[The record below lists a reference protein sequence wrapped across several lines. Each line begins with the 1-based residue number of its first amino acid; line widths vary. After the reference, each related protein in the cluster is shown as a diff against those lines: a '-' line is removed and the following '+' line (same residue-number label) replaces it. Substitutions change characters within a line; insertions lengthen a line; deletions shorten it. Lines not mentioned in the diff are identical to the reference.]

1 MLRCIRQIF
10 KTIFFTDG
18 SVMRT
23 CAKLKVPVD
32 DCKTAN
38 DVTYCYCKR
47 ELCNNPSQKLDK
59 PGSGIG
65 SNHNPHGLQIQSIDP
80 SKGKKKFKNA
90 FWPFYGCLWLKN
102 HTYSKKLQF
111 YFSSS
116 DTTYDDDDVGS
127 GDYYYDEFNLDQE
140 PDSQDYEEDGITEP
154 PLFITEE
161 SYKRPTK
168 TPQPPKNSWT
178 NNNNAN
184 TNNANNNDDDFE
196 IFETSIQIE
205 EKYQNSHNNK
215 AKSSNVDSKTNRAPS
230 SVHCSMI
237 LIVFNL
243 IMFCL

>member
-1 MLRCIRQIF
+1 MN
-10 KTIFFTDG
+10 
-18 SVMRT
+18 V
-23 CAKLKVPVD
+23 
-32 DCKTAN
+32 
-38 DVTYCYCKR
+38 
-47 ELCNNPSQKLDK
+47 
-59 PGSGIG
+59 
-65 SNHNPHGLQIQSIDP
+65 
-80 SKGKKKFKNA
+80 
-90 FWPFYGCLWLKN
+90 FWPFNGCLWD
-102 HTYSKKLQF
+102 HTYSKKIPILSF
-111 YFSSS
+111 L
-116 DTTYDDDDVGS
+116 DTTYDDDDMGS

-168 TPQPPKNSWT
+168 TPQPPKSSWT
-178 NNNNAN
+178 NDNIAN